1 MDTERLGV
9 EYMHHLCGVGLAEAA
24 EITHGEIMSPRHTLR
39 NLRKKERKREPHL
52 Y

>member
-1 MDTERLGV
+1 
-9 EYMHHLCGVGLAEAA
+9 MHHLRGIGLAEAA